1 MVSRLPSCWSSKYA
15 ANCQWWNHWTS
26 LHAGRWPL
34 PVISATIS
42 FSSLKQSWWSYGSSI
57 LFSFMH
63 QQHWHLLVTSGCYA
77 TLLLWMMAASW
88 YEISFSSNFLES
100 RNLILPSFH
109 SMCRITFMMFMSITL
124 CASRNAYVFLK
135 MLEYVS
141 IISRIKLLLGQ
152 TCTICWMCLY
162 LQLEN
167 VCIPHTSWTNISS
180 KEMHRF
186 VKGHW
191 EILKMVQVC
200 HQFRILWEQK
210 CCLVDTWFDLV
221 RVAALLSI
229 L

>member
-1 MVSRLPSCWSSKYA
+1 MEAPYCLALCTNNTGTSS
-15 ANCQWWNHWTS
+15 W
-26 LHAGRWPL
+26 
-34 PVISATIS
+34 
-42 FSSLKQSWWSYGSSI
+42 
-57 LFSFMH
+57 
-63 QQHWHLLVTSGCYA
+63 LLAV
-77 TLLLWMMAASW
+77 TLLYCYGWWQPRGMRFL
-88 YEISFSSNFLES
+88 FPSNFLES
-100 RNLILPSFH
+100 RNLKLPSFH

-135 MLEYVS
+135 MLKYVS
-141 IISRIKLLLGQ
+141 TISRIKLLLGQ
-152 TCTICWMCLY
+152 TFTICWMCLY
-162 LQLEN
+162 LQLDL
-167 VCIPHTSWTNISS
+167 CIPHTSWTNISS

-210 CCLVDTWFDLV
+210 CCLVDTWFGLV